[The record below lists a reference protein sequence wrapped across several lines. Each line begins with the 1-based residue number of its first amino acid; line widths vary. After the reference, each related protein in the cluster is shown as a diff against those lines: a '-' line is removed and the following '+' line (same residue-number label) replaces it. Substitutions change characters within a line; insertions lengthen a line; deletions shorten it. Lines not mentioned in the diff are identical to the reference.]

1 MTFEDDLK
9 AEFEAPPST
18 EDVEVLLKGTVYKF
32 RFTQM
37 DGYEWASACD
47 QAPPRITVALDRYFN
62 YNIRTVTLIAAP
74 LSGKRVDG
82 DELVDLT
89 PDQWRNL
96 LKALPGESFQ
106 RISDAL
112 FKLNQIAPAEAV
124 EEAKKASTVEPKKNS
139 A

>member
-9 AEFEAPPST
+9 GAFEAPKPTS
-18 EDVEVLLKGTVYKF
+18 DVEVLLKGTVYTF

-47 QAPPRITVALDRYFN
+47 QAPPRISVAVDRFFN
-62 YNIRTVTLIAAP
+62 YNIRALTLIAAP

-96 LKALPGESFQ
+96 LKALPGESLQ

-112 FKLNQIAPAEAV
+112 FRLNQIAPAEAV
-124 EEAKKASTVEPKKNS
+124 EDAKKALAAGS
-139 A
+139 ATN